1 MPRIQRHRAASG
13 QGRALRGPLRKAG
26 RADKQ
31 HPAESGAGANQGK
44 AGSPKAA
51 AKATPSPR
59 KAEPARAA
67 APVDRSKAVKPEA
80 NGKPRQKSRV
90 VRAVPELAREDGSAG
105 AAAKAKGKVRRPA
118 RHGLSGPP
126 RPAAQPKGVVARPAA
141 SAPPRRRPTEAPR
154 YIAFHKPYGVLSQFT
169 CESGHRALA
178 EFNLPADVYAVGRL
192 DMDSEGLLL
201 LSNDGTFINRLLN
214 PTHGHERTYLVQV
227 EGEPSEE
234 ALQAL
239 RDGVRVRDYVTR
251 PARVELLDKEPS
263 LPPRDPPIRER
274 RHIPVRWLRITL
286 TEGRNRQVR
295 RMTAAVGHP
304 TLRLVRVSIG
314 ALELGDLPRGQW
326 REVKRKDV
334 LPRG

>member
-239 RDGVRVRDYVTR
+239 RDGRAGARLRHAPRAGGVAGQGAVPAAARSSHPRAPPHTGALAADYLDR
-251 PARVELLDKEPS
+251 GPQPPGPPHDGGRGASNPAAGARVHRCAGAWRS
-263 LPPRDPPIRER
+263 AAR
-274 RHIPVRWLRITL
+274 PV
-286 TEGRNRQVR
+286 
-295 RMTAAVGHP
+295 A
-304 TLRLVRVSIG
+304 
-314 ALELGDLPRGQW
+314 
-326 REVKRKDV
+326 
-334 LPRG
+334 